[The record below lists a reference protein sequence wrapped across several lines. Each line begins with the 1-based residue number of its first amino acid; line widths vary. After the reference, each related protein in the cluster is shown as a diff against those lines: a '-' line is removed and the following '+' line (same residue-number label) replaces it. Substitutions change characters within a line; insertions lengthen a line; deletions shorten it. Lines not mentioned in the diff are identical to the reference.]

1 MKNLIDN
8 KDLEKLRAEI
18 KDLIKSLD
26 MSQKEAADV
35 IAEILGRDDDFYECF
50 RADLKRCK
58 NSRKLTNYLDA
69 LKESEKYRKLHNMQ
83 AKFEGDIEILGEERQ
98 RFYQQLGKYIA
109 EYIEKQNGHSS
120 P

>member
-1 MKNLIDN
+1 MKSTLDDKNA
-8 KDLEKLRAEI
+8 EELRKEI

-35 IAEILGRDDDFYECF
+35 IAEILGKDGDFYECF

-58 NSRKLTNYLDA
+58 NSRKLMNYLDV

-83 AKFEGDIEILGEERQ
+83 ARFEGDVEVLGKEQ
-98 RFYQQLGKYIA
+98 QHFYQQLGKYIA
-109 EYIEKQNGHSS
+109 KYIEKTELTS
-120 P
+120 